1 MIVFTPFFLLVCL
14 ALICRQFFFISTA
27 KPSPCHY
34 HTIAVRSLF
43 QVDSAT
49 PSSSLANAA
58 IFLQALFSCFFPV
71 PSSIFPSHLSSCSVR
86 FYFFC
91 WEVWMRSVTLFRNV
105 ERDSSNIANIS
116 VHCCADLSIILVIQL
131 WMEESTTFV
140 YLALASNEQ
149 PSPKNLVPTIVA
161 FSFIHINLKPPLV
174 RSPVQSFF
182 LPCDATVA
190 PEAIHQ
196 SSCKRGQWLCFC
208 NSQSCCADLFI
219 ILVIQVR
226 LKEFTTFAHLSHA

>member
-1 MIVFTPFFLLVCL
+1 MQLYFSKLYFP
-14 ALICRQFFFISTA
+14 A
-27 KPSPCHY
+27 
-34 HTIAVRSLF
+34 
-43 QVDSAT
+43 
-49 PSSSLANAA
+49 SSR
-58 IFLQALFSCFFPV
+58 CT
-71 PSSIFPSHLSSCSVR
+71 SSIFPSHLSSCSVR

-149 PSPKNLVPTIVA
+149 LSPKNLVPTIVA
-161 FSFIHINLKPPLV
+161 FSFFHINLKIPPLV
-174 RSPVQSFF
+174 ASIS
-182 LPCDATVA
+182 T
-190 PEAIHQ
+190 H
-196 SSCKRGQWLCFC
+196 
-208 NSQSCCADLFI
+208 CCADLFI